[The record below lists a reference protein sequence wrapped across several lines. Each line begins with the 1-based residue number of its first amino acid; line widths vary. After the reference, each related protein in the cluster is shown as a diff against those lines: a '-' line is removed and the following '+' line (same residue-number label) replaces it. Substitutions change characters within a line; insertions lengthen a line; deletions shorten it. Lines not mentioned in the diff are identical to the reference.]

1 MKALMLVGVVLLVLG
16 IASFFVPV
24 PHSEHHG
31 VSIGDAHVG
40 VTTHDDEK
48 VPAVVSIV
56 LVVAGAGLMIAGR
69 KS

>member
-1 MKALMLVGVVLLVLG
+1 LKALMLVGIVVLVLG
-16 IASFFVPV
+16 VLSFFVPF

-40 VTTHDDEK
+40 VTTHDDQR
-48 VPAVVSIV
+48 VPPVMSIV
-56 LVVAGAGLMIAGR
+56 LVVVGAGLMIAGG

>member
-1 MKALMLVGVVLLVLG
+1 MLVGVVLVVLG
-16 IASFFVPV
+16 ILSFFVPV

-31 VSIGDAHVG
+31 VNIGDAHVG
-40 VTTHDDEK
+40 ITTHDEDK
-48 VPAVVSIV
+48 VPPAVSVV